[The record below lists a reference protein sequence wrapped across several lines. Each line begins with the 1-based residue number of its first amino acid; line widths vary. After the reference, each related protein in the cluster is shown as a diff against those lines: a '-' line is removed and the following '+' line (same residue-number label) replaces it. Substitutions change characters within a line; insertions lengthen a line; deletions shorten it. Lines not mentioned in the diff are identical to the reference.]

1 MNGIPKEL
9 LLSVGGALLCAFA
22 VSFLMCPLVKSFAY
36 KIGAIDV
43 PKDNRRM
50 HKKPVP
56 RLGGLAIFLGF
67 IVSMLLFVKVDHQL
81 QGILLGA
88 SIIVV
93 LGVVDDMSPLRAYF
107 KFCVQIFAALVAV
120 FHGVVIQTLSNPNVF
135 AESPY
140 WDLGWLSIPITV
152 LWIVGITNA
161 VNLIDGLDGLACG
174 VSTISA
180 ISMLV
185 IALLVSESDVAL
197 VMAAL
202 VGACLGFMPYNKNP
216 AKMFMGDTGATFLG
230 FILSTMS
237 IQGLFKFY
245 AVISF
250 AVPFLILGLPIFDT
264 AFAMIRRMAHGQSPM
279 HADRS
284 HIHHRLIDMG
294 FSQKQAV
301 AISYMLAAILG
312 LAAVLLTSSGELKA
326 LILIGTIFVVGAI
339 GMRVIFG
346 TQEPAQKSSS
356 GQDESAKSEDPSSA
370 SQEEPHA

>member
-140 WDLGWLSIPITV
+140 WDLGWLSIPVTII
-152 LWIVGITNA
+152 WIVAITNA
-161 VNLIDGLDGLACG
+161 VNFIDGLDGLAVG
-174 VSTISA
+174 VSA
-180 ISMLV
+180 ISTASLIV
-185 IALLVSESDVAL
+185 VAL
-197 VMAAL
+197 MVKEVNIAVILCAL
-202 VGACLGFMPYNKNP
+202 FGACLGFIPYNMNP
-216 AKMFMGDTGATFLG
+216 AKIFMGDTGSTFLG
-230 FILSTMS
+230 YILATLS
-237 IQGLFKFY
+237 ITGLFKMY
-245 AVISF
+245 AIISF
-250 AVPFLILGLPIFDT
+250 AVPFLILGIPIFDISF
-264 AFAMIRRMAHGQSPM
+264 AFLRRIAHGQNPM
-279 HADRS
+279 KADRG
-284 HIHHRLIDMG
+284 HFHHRLIDMG

-301 AISYMLAAILG
+301 AIAYMLTGILG

-326 LILIGTIFVVGAI
+326 LILIAAIFIVSAI
-339 GMRVIFG
+339 GFKLIF
-346 TQEPAQKSSS
+346 
-356 GQDESAKSEDPSSA
+356 AKNDRSEDEPEEK
-370 SQEEPHA
+370 QEEPHE